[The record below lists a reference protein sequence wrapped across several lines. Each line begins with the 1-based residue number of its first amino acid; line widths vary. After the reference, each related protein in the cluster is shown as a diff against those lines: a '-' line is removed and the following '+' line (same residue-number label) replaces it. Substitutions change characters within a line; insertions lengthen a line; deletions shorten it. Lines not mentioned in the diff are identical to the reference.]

1 MTSAAMPRKG
11 GSSFSRFAAV
21 SVTLGAA
28 AAFAQTPPDAGR
40 ILQETRPVER
50 PPAITTPPIQAPSP
64 PRPAAPAVGED
75 VRVKVTQ
82 FEFRGNSA
90 ISTAALN
97 AVLAPWV
104 GRALNFGELI
114 EAVEAIEAH
123 YKSKGYFLI
132 QASLPPQRIRD
143 GAIEIAISEGQLGQA
158 RLEGDSRVKADILYR
173 YLDRLPKGKALTL
186 PLLERQILL
195 INDLAGSSAKLDL
208 QAGEA
213 PGSTDVVLAQQLDEL
228 FNGRLELNNH
238 GFPSTGENRLG
249 LTLHANGPFHLGE
262 RITFNALGSAGGGLL
277 TYSLR
282 GDLPLGGDG
291 WRVMATA
298 SRATYSLGGDF
309 KSLDASGTADSVR
322 LAAAYP
328 FIRSRATN
336 LRFQIEADKS
346 RLADHFGAS
355 ATDLDKQSQGLTA
368 TLSGD
373 WLDQFMG
380 GGANRAELV
389 ARTAKLDLGPASAS
403 LDAPPTGP
411 GTAGQFSK
419 FMLSA
424 SRQQVLNR
432 NLTLQLQLAWQAAGK
447 NLDSSEKIS
456 MGGPNSMP
464 GYGGGEAVAD
474 SGRLLK
480 LGLRWQTLSQLALT
494 AFADY
499 AKVKLA
505 HEPLPA
511 ANQNE
516 RSLADYGLSA
526 EWQISKAVS
535 ANAIVAR
542 PVKDTANPAD
552 NGKAR
557 FWGSLS
563 YAW

>member
-1 MTSAAMPRKG
+1 V
-11 GSSFSRFAAV
+11 FAA
-21 SVTLGAA
+21 LGAVSA
-28 AAFAQTPPDAGR
+28 LAQTPPDAGR
-40 ILQETRPVER
+40 ILQETRPAER
-50 PPAITTPPIQAPSP
+50 PPTITTPPIQAPSQQ
-64 PRPAAPAVGED
+64 RPAAPAVGEE

-82 FEFRGNSA
+82 FVFRGNSA
-90 ISTAALN
+90 ISSAALN

-114 EAVEAIEAH
+114 EAVEAIEVH

-158 RLEGDSRVKADILYR
+158 RLEGESRVKADVLYR

-195 INDLAGSSAKLDL
+195 INELAGSSAKLDL
-208 QAGEA
+208 QAGETL
-213 PGSTDVVLAQQLDEL
+213 GSTDVVLAQQVDDLVT
-228 FNGRLELNNH
+228 GRLELNNH

-249 LTLHANGPFHLGE
+249 LTLNANSLFHLGE

-282 GDLPLGGDG
+282 GDVPLGGDG

-322 LAAAYP
+322 VGAAYP
-328 FIRSRATN
+328 FIRSRVTN
-336 LRFQIEADKS
+336 LKLQIETDKS
-346 RLADHFGAS
+346 QLVDHFGAS
-355 ATDLDKQSQGLTA
+355 GTDLDKRSQGLTA

-373 WLDQFMG
+373 WLDQAMG

-389 ARTAKLDLGPASAS
+389 ARTGRLDLGPTSAS

-424 SRQQVLNR
+424 SRQQMLSSQ
-432 NLTLQLQLAWQAAGK
+432 LILQLQLSWQAAGK

-456 MGGPNSMP
+456 LGGPNSMP

-474 SGRLLK
+474 SGTLLK
-480 LGLRWQTLSQLALT
+480 MGLRWQAMPQLALT

-499 AKVKLA
+499 ARYELA
-505 HEPLPA
+505 HEPVPTA
-511 ANQNE
+511 TRNE

-535 ANAIVAR
+535 AIAIVAR
-542 PVKDTANPAD
+542 PVKEPVNPAD
-552 NGKAR
+552 KDKPR
-557 FWGSLS
+557 FWGSLA